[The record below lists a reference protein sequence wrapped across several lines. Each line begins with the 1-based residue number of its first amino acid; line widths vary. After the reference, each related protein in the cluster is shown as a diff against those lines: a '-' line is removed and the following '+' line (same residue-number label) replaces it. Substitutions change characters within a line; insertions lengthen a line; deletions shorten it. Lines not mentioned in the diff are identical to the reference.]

1 MPRHPISQPPTIE
14 PVALA
19 FLLTAVPVAL
29 AMVALP
35 YLRPRPTLRQRA
47 VGVGRTLTTLA
58 LAEVVGRR
66 PRRLTILPR
75 RR

>member
-29 AMVALP
+29 AMVALT
-35 YLRPRPTLRQRA
+35 YLRPRPTLRQR
-47 VGVGRTLTTLA
+47 VTGVGRTLTTLT
-58 LAEVVGRR
+58 LAGAVGRR
-66 PRRLTILPR
+66 PSRPPLIPR